1 MHKEEKDNFY
11 FNILIYLLSAIAEVA
26 LSLSFL
32 IILHFRG
39 LQDKVHVINPP
50 VERAVETS

>member
-39 LQDKVHVINPP
+39 LQDNVHVINPP